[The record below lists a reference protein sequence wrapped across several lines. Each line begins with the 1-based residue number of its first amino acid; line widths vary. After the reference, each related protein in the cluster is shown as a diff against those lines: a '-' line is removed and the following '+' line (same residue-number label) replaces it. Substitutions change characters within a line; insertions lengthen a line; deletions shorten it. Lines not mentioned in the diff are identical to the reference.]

1 MSKNFTLFEKKVLKV
16 VLKIPLG
23 EVRTY
28 KWVAEK
34 AGNYK
39 AARAV
44 GQALKKNPYIIL
56 IPCHRVMA
64 SGGKLGGYSKGIKL
78 KKTLLNLEKKI
89 YNSLNYKTY
98 PAS

>member
-1 MSKNFTLFEKKVLKV
+1 MTDFERKVLKV

-23 EVRTY
+23 ETRTY

-34 AGNYK
+34 AGYPG

-44 GQALKKNPYIIL
+44 GQALKKNHYIVL

-64 SGGKLGGYSKGIKL
+64 SGGKLGGYSKSIKL

-89 YNSLNYKTY
+89 YNSLN
-98 PAS
+98 